1 MSNTN
6 GGTLR
11 QKLDR
16 FWAALFLT
24 EDGRPKSASML
35 YSFCLSLVF
44 LAVYAILYG
53 VLIDWLETQFSAQSV
68 GLRNLFESVLPGL
81 AGTLVCCPLF
91 FAFKDR
97 RLVPAAY
104 LWLIVY
110 AVVAVVTMLFIT
122 NGEEFRIFLY
132 FFGMFVP
139 VGLVSG
145 SLASF
150 LLLRSFNR
158 RKERA
163 NSHAEA

>member
-1 MSNTN
+1 MDSSS

-44 LAVYAILYG
+44 LTVYALLYG
-53 VLIDWLETQFSAQSV
+53 FLIDWLETQLASQSV
-68 GLRNLFESVLPGL
+68 PLRNLFESVVPGL

-110 AVVAVVTMLFIT
+110 ALVAVVTMLFLT
-122 NGEEFRIFLY
+122 SGEEFKIFLY

-145 SLASF
+145 ALASF
-150 LLLRSFNR
+150 LLLRRFNR
-158 RKERA
+158 RKEREKQA
-163 NSHAEA
+163 C

>member
-1 MSNTN
+1 MDSSS

-44 LAVYAILYG
+44 LAVYALLYG
-53 VLIDWLETQFSAQSV
+53 FLFDWLETQLALQSV
-68 GLRNLFESVLPGL
+68 PLRNLFESVVPGL

-110 AVVAVVTMLFIT
+110 ALVAVVTMLFLT
-122 NGEEFRIFLY
+122 SGEEFKIFLY

-145 SLASF
+145 ALASF
-150 LLLRSFNR
+150 LLLRRFNR
-158 RKERA
+158 RKEREKQA
-163 NSHAEA
+163 C